1 MKRPAGEAPVQ
12 EPLPKHQQIAKEAVR
27 LHARYLCGVF
37 FVPMPRLLALIA
49 LLGLAGCAA
58 PRATPPAPLRVVTF
72 NIHAGKDTG
81 GADNLARLAA
91 FVRAERPDVLLLQEV
106 DVRTTRSGDV
116 DQPTA
121 LVAAVGGFVAF
132 GKTLDF
138 QGGQYGIAVW
148 SRFPIR
154 RHALRHLPIEPP
166 QARAGGSYEPR
177 GALVAELDAPGG
189 PLIVV
194 NTHLDAS
201 GDDTYRQQEIR
212 TLVQVVDSL
221 RQTGTAVLVGGDF
234 NATPESDVIALA
246 TAAGWRDAWAVCG
259 DGSDGFTFSARR
271 PVKRIDYLW
280 LTGATTCVHARVSS
294 DTLSDHRALVVSGVR

>member
-1 MKRPAGEAPVQ
+1 
-12 EPLPKHQQIAKEAVR
+12 
-27 LHARYLCGVF
+27 
-37 FVPMPRLLALIA
+37 MPRLLALIP
-49 LLGLAGCAA
+49 LLSLAGCAA

-106 DVRTTRSGDV
+106 DVRTTRSGGV

-154 RHALRHLPIEPP
+154 AHALRHLPIEPP
-166 QARAGGSYEPR
+166 QPRAGGSTEPR
-177 GALVAELDAPGG
+177 GALVAEIDAPGG
-189 PLIVV
+189 RLAVV

-201 GDDTYRQQEIR
+201 GDDGYRRQEIA
-212 TLVQVVDSL
+212 TLTAVVDSL
-221 RQTGTAVLVGGDF
+221 RRTGHGRVIVGGDF
-234 NATPESDVIALA
+234 NATPESAVVAQA

-259 DGSDGFTFSARR
+259 DGGDGFTFSARR

-280 LTGATTCVHARVSS
+280 LAQGAACATARVSP